1 MSEKIIHSLQINW
14 WYVSDILK
22 ITWQACP
29 LSLEDGK
36 EVPHLEVI
44 EIILTTL
51 FVTLFISFSYFSS
64 ILSSKNDL
72 QITCWNSFDIL

>member
-1 MSEKIIHSLQINW
+1 MGASLRW

-44 EIILTTL
+44 EIILTTF
-51 FVTLFISFSYFSS
+51 FVT
-64 ILSSKNDL
+64 ILSALPISLASYLVKT
-72 QITCWNSFDIL
+72 ICK